1 MSIQLPKAILFDMD
15 NTILANDSTSPKS
28 WGQAFA
34 RFASRLGGLDVQ
46 EFAGAMNEIR
56 PRMQGDPM
64 WDQWARFNVAAS
76 RRELVALVFSHLG
89 VNAGETA
96 DEVANA
102 YAEIREA
109 SLEVFPGAIGT
120 LKHIREMGKGM
131 ALITNGLSNIQ
142 RGKVNRFGL
151 EPFFDCIIIEE
162 EFGVGKPDPRVFQ
175 HALDQLAVQ
184 PWETMMVGDNLETD
198 IAGAQSLGIYGV
210 WVDWKGG
217 GLPESSST
225 TPDSTVRS
233 VAELLS

>member
-1 MSIQLPKAILFDMD
+1 
-15 NTILANDSTSPKS
+15 
-28 WGQAFA
+28 
-34 RFASRLGGLDVQ
+34 
-46 EFAGAMNEIR
+46 MNEIR
-56 PRMQGDPM
+56 PRMQGDPV

-151 EPFFDCIIIEE
+151 EPFFDYIIIEE

-184 PWETMMVGDNLETD
+184 PWETMMVGDNLEAD
-198 IAGAQSLGIYGV
+198 IASAQSLGIYGV

-217 GLPESSST
+217 GLPESSPT

-233 VAELLS
+233 VTELLS